1 MMAIGVLAFAIGLMI
16 SVMLHEAGHF
26 VTAKFFGMKATQF
39 FVGFGPT
46 LWSRQRGG
54 TEYGVKA
61 IPAGGFVKIV
71 GMTPLEDVAPED
83 QAGSFINKPGWDR
96 FVVLVAGSTMHFILA
111 FIFFVAFALGWPTH
125 DTGDVKV
132 AAVSSCLSQDSNDTT
147 GACTAGTVPAP
158 AAGVLHAG
166 DVIEAV
172 DGKTLKDAVVPDTD
186 PGAKPGSTVKGGPA
200 ALPSLIKSS
209 TGPLKITLRRGG
221 VTQTVEITPVV
232 IGGVRKVG
240 VSSEPDYTRLGPVA
254 AVGSAF
260 GDFGTVIK
268 GSAGAVGK
276 IPSAIGNIFT
286 THPPKRTASGQGA
299 SVSSV
304 VGIARI
310 AGQGFA
316 SGGFYGGTAE
326 LLTLLGSVNL
336 FVGIFNLLPFLP
348 LDGGHVAILGY
359 EKLRDAWRRKR
370 RLVAAGPV
378 DLNKLMPVTYGFLV
392 IIVAVSA
399 LILFSDIVNPVA
411 NPFTQ

>member
-1 MMAIGVLAFAIGLMI
+1 MMAIGVLAFAVGLMI
-16 SVMLHEAGHF
+16 CVMLHEAGHF
-26 VTAKFFGMKATQF
+26 VAAKFFGMKATQF

-46 LWSRQRGG
+46 LWSRQRGD
-54 TEYGVKA
+54 TEYGIKA

-71 GMTPLEDVAPED
+71 GMTPLEDLAPED
-83 QAGSFINKPGWDR
+83 QAGAFINKPGWDR

-111 FIFFVAFALGWPTH
+111 FIFFFAFAVGWPTH
-125 DTGDVKV
+125 DTGGVKV
-132 AAVSSCLSQDSNDTT
+132 AAVSSCLSHDASDTSS
-147 GACTAGTVPAP
+147 ACTAGTVTAP
-158 AAGVLHAG
+158 AAGVLRAG
-166 DVIEAV
+166 DVILAV
-172 DGKTLKDAVVPDTD
+172 DGKTLKDAVVLDTD
-186 PGAKPGSTVKGGPA
+186 PGAKPGATVKGGPA

-209 TGPLKITLRRGG
+209 TGPLKITLVRAGA
-221 VTQTVEITPVV
+221 TQTVEITPVV
-232 IGGVRKVG
+232 IGGVRKIG
-240 VSSEPDYTRLGPVA
+240 VSDEPEYTRLGPVA

-260 GDFGTVIK
+260 GDFGTVIS

-276 IPSAIGNIFT
+276 IPSAIGNIFSA
-286 THPPKRTASGQGA
+286 HPPKRTASGQGA

-359 EKLRDAWRRKR
+359 EKLRNAWRRR
-370 RLVAAGPV
+370 RHLIPAGPV
-378 DLNKLMPVTYGFLV
+378 DLNKLMPLTYGFLA